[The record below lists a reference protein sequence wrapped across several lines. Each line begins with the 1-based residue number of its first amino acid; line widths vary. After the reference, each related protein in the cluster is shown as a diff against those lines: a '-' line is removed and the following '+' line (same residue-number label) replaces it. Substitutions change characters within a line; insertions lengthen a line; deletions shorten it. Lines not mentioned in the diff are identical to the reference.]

1 MNEEKENVFEE
12 GDQQSLTPCSSST
25 LLQSS
30 ALAKFN
36 KIIDSTVTAT
46 NYYST
51 NASDQPTT
59 ETTLE
64 LTLPTTKVVVDHQ
77 TQQQPSPNNLNT
89 SKKNYSIRS
98 GTSSSSTGSC
108 SSKLLSKFNVFSS
121 NSRNTTATTTAV
133 AATAYN
139 CNNLNDNQTKR
150 NDVHYLLKHLNSFSD
165 IEEIEIV
172 DMKKHSSNRTH
183 KTTKTTATTTITTT
197 PAATAIPT
205 NNSVNNLASG
215 TLNSRILRHLPI
227 PLLPQHYYDDYIF
240 QSCHYLDT
248 SCFATTI
255 TTAISGMGSG
265 NQNESGV
272 CPGPSQVSYSTNAS
286 SQSQSYENFLDHTG
300 QVMAT
305 RLRRNG
311 QSCSGSTTPTAP
323 SQSQQEFE
331 SSAIYNT
338 TSRLVTGDI
347 VKTELS
353 SPSCNG
359 VDHRRKSFFKCCY
372 APIDRWREK
381 RQQHHQNQQQAAIL
395 SEPGSS
401 SGGKFGDLV

>member
-1 MNEEKENVFEE
+1 MNEEENSLEK

-51 NASDQPTT
+51 NASGGDQPTT
-59 ETTLE
+59 METTAITLE
-64 LTLPTTKVVVDHQ
+64 ATVAVDHQ
-77 TQQQPSPNNLNT
+77 QQPQPQQKPNNLNT
-89 SKKNYSIRS
+89 NKKSYSIRS

-108 SSKLLSKFNVFSS
+108 SSKLLSKFNVFS
-121 NSRNTTATTTAV
+121 NNRNTAATTV
-133 AATAYN
+133 N

-172 DMKKHSSNRTH
+172 DMKNKHSSNRTTPKH
-183 KTTKTTATTTITTT
+183 TTTKTTATATITTT
-197 PAATAIPT
+197 PSTAAATT
-205 NNSVNNLASG
+205 NSGVNNLASG

-227 PLLPQHYYDDYIF
+227 PLLPHHYYDDYIF

-272 CPGPSQVSYSTNAS
+272 CIGPSQISFSTNAS
-286 SQSQSYENFLDHTG
+286 SQSQSYENFLEHTD

-311 QSCSGSTTPTAP
+311 QSCSGSTTPTTA
-323 SQSQQEFE
+323 QSQQEFE
-331 SSAIYNT
+331 SSTIYNT
-338 TSRLVTGDI
+338 TSRLVSGDT
-347 VKTELS
+347 VRTELS

-359 VDHRRKSFFKCCY
+359 VDHRKKSFFKCCY

-381 RQQHHQNQQQAAIL
+381 RQHHHQQQQQQLHHQHDA
-395 SEPGSS
+395 GCSS
-401 SGGKFGDLV
+401 SGKLGDIV

>member
-1 MNEEKENVFEE
+1 M
-12 GDQQSLTPCSSST
+12 
-25 LLQSS
+25 
-30 ALAKFN
+30 
-36 KIIDSTVTAT
+36 
-46 NYYST
+46 
-51 NASDQPTT
+51 
-59 ETTLE
+59 
-64 LTLPTTKVVVDHQ
+64 
-77 TQQQPSPNNLNT
+77 
-89 SKKNYSIRS
+89 
-98 GTSSSSTGSC
+98 
-108 SSKLLSKFNVFSS
+108 SKFNVFSS
-121 NSRNTTATTTAV
+121 NNRNTTATTTAV

-139 CNNLNDNQTKR
+139 CNNLNDNQIKR

-172 DMKKHSSNRTH
+172 DMKKYNSNKSH
-183 KTTKTTATTTITTT
+183 KTTKTTATTT
-197 PAATAIPT
+197 PATTAIST
-205 NNSVNNLASG
+205 NDSVNNLASG

-227 PLLPQHYYDDYIF
+227 PLLPHHYYDDYIF

-272 CPGPSQVSYSTNAS
+272 LTGQAQISCSTNAS
-286 SQSQSYENFLDHTG
+286 SQSQSFENFLEHTG

-305 RLRRNG
+305 RLRRSG
-311 QSCSGSTTPTAP
+311 QSCSGSTTPTA
-323 SQSQQEFE
+323 QSQNQQQFE

-338 TSRLVTGDI
+338 TSRLVAGNT

-353 SPSCNG
+353 PPSCNG

-381 RQQHHQNQQQAAIL
+381 RQQQNYHQNQQAAGIL
-395 SEPGSS
+395 SEACCSS
-401 SGGKFGDLV
+401 SGKLRDLV